1 MLKLLSAGVSFSCN
15 FLACRGG
22 LGKRRIFRAVRRYRM
37 ADRVPGA
44 VQRCL
49 RCSAEPGPILT
60 RLHGRRITGAVDL
73 TFASVLP
80 RVLQANVKSKTA
92 PEINIASVPLVLT
105 FVNEPSAAGYECQNR
120 GTSASRRGVARRAAS
135 GARWRHAVTFP
146 RHVLPRF
153 CLIMSLIRNRGRR
166 ECRARQAHPQ
176 PRMQ

>member
-105 FVNEPSAAGYECQNR
+105 FVNEPSAAGYECQTGALAHR
-120 GTSASRRGVARRAAS
+120 AEEWRAAQHP
-135 GARWRHAVTFP
+135 GHAGDTPSPSRGMSCPGFAH
-146 RHVLPRF
+146 HVPH
-153 CLIMSLIRNRGRR
+153 
-166 ECRARQAHPQ
+166 QK
-176 PRMQ
+176 